1 MSPASLKM
9 NGTARAADLYVM
21 PMMVCTIDFLLRTGH
36 SGKGFGNDNEGRP
49 DAKEKWIRANWQYMV
64 LAISFLFLSV
74 WYQRMSDLWSV
85 LNVTSP
91 ASTTLK
97 NLVNICGLRP
107 VSVALR
113 VSLLNDEWERLWA
126 GKPLAA

>member
-1 MSPASLKM
+1 VKK
-9 NGTARAADLYVM
+9 NGMVRAAGLYVM

-91 ASTTLK
+91 AKWRMGAIMGREAFGGLKIHLQTTDAPYSHRWPDYL
-97 NLVNICGLRP
+97 C
-107 VSVALR
+107 
-113 VSLLNDEWERLWA
+113 
-126 GKPLAA
+126 